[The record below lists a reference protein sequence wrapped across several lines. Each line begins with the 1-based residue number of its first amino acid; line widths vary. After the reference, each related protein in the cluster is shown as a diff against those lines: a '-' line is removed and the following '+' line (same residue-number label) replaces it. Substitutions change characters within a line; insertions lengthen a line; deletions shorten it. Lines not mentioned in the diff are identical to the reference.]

1 MATFGLV
8 HSRVTSVDPEFVSLK
23 LLGASGSLAEW
34 CIT

>member
-1 MATFGLV
+1 MLTFDFV
-8 HSRVTSVDPEFVSLK
+8 HSRVTSADPKLVALR